1 MCKYYHEYYTR
12 HWKSP
17 LLSALENN
25 EPLPTTTEGEFI
37 PSTTEGEPKN
47 YDIIDNFG
55 TSGMPNFQTME
66 EAWEEA
72 QKTFTVELTSSDLK
86 TTRDSIRS
94 GDMRAKSARS
104 RL

>member
-1 MCKYYHEYYTR
+1 M
-12 HWKSP
+12 
-17 LLSALENN
+17 ENN

-37 PSTTEGEPKN
+37 PPTTEGEPKN
-47 YDIIDNFG
+47 YDIIDNLG

-66 EAWEEA
+66 QAWEEA
-72 QKTFTVELTSSDLK
+72 KKTITLELTTSDLK
-86 TTRDSIRS
+86 TTGDSIRS